1 MKSVGLGFEI
11 HGVLGPLMNELISL
25 VVLALLEDV
34 YEDFVMCLDRL
45 TVDLIDR
52 FYLRFSVGYQRA
64 FDDYFLD
71 EIF

>member
-1 MKSVGLGFEI
+1 VKSVGLGFEI

-52 FYLRFSVGYQRA
+52 FYLRFSVEYQRV